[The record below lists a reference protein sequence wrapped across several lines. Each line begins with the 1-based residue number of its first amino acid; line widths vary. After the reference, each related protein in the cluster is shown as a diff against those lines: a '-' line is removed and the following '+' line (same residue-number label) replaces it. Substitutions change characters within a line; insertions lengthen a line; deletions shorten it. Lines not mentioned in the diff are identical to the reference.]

1 MASIKKYLYI
11 TIIIT
16 IIIGVTLAFII
27 YDINTNEE
35 LDKRIKE
42 ELTWYTPRELAQFD
56 SNLTKKETVVL
67 NEYTEGLYKND
78 NRKHENEI
86 LKEVSPTL
94 YNKLINLFDRLKN
107 KRESLSEKGRNF
119 YISMCKEG
127 HYLAKNRK
135 KASNYK
141 IIIKYIYILKRS
153 FNKLPE
159 NVKDELTLAFPTIK
173 VLTETDSYEAE
184 FDNFMNNDEFVYSI
198 MRILKVLQLLV
209 LY

>member
-1 MASIKKYLYI
+1 M
-11 TIIIT
+11 
-16 IIIGVTLAFII
+16 
-27 YDINTNEE
+27 
-35 LDKRIKE
+35 
-42 ELTWYTPRELAQFD
+42 
-56 SNLTKKETVVL
+56 
-67 NEYTEGLYKND
+67 
-78 NRKHENEI
+78 
-86 LKEVSPTL
+86 
-94 YNKLINLFDRLKN
+94 INLFDKLKK
-107 KRESLSEKGRNF
+107 KRENLSEEGRNF

-127 HYLAKNRK
+127 HYLAKNRN

-141 IIIKYIYILKRS
+141 IIIKYIYLLKRS

-184 FDNFMNNDEFVYSI
+184 FDNFMNYDEFVYSI

>member
-11 TIIIT
+11 MIIIT
-16 IIIGVTLAFII
+16 MIIGVTLAFII
-27 YDINTNEE
+27 YDVITNEE

-56 SNLTKKETVVL
+56 SSLTKEETVIL

-78 NRKHENEI
+78 SRKHENQI

-94 YNKLINLFDRLKN
+94 YNKLINLFDKLKK
-107 KRESLSEKGRNF
+107 KRESLSEEGRNF
-119 YISMCKEG
+119 YISMCKKG
-127 HYLAKNRK
+127 HYLAKNRNK
-135 KASNYK
+135 SSNYK
-141 IIIKYIYILKRS
+141 IIIKYIYLLKRS

-184 FDNFMNNDEFVYSI
+184 FDNFMNYDEFVYSI